1 MAKKPT
7 EEQKEKKNNCC
18 PDCKYY
24 KHTFVWIPRGPIGE
38 CHRFPA
44 EVRVYTKE
52 HWCGEFKKRSK

>member
-1 MAKKPT
+1 MKDKH
-7 EEQKEKKNNCC
+7 NCC

-52 HWCGEFKKRSK
+52 HWCGEFKKRSKK